1 MKKVL
6 TFVLAAAMAVG
17 MATSAMAAAA
27 ESTKINVAM
36 SPDAANKTTPTY
48 TVDGAAGSSWEIADL
63 DLTMFDE
70 TNDKLT
76 VNFTTGN
83 SIPDDFNISA
93 SIKKGSDV
101 VKVTVKKDDKK
112 VEIKAIP
119 NYAWSSTKQAD
130 YKVEIKFAAKKTSHM
145 ETKTLTVL
153 GTVTAGSSWATV
165 PNLEDETDVDI
176 PYTYTNNEG
185 NVVTTTIVKW
195 EGNTEDVTINF
206 TNLDE
211 DRDDVY
217 MEFSKMYEQ
226 GAINL
231 YHDDEPDGY
240 KDIQKANIDAD
251 LEFLNFP
258 ARPVF
263 DQAGT
268 LYLGGERDD
277 YVYEIV
283 SGSANALSV
292 NGTYRA
298 DANLTLVKSSA
309 VWDDSYSSWAL
320 RTNKLGAYVISD
332 RELEVTTI
340 GTGSSDSS
348 DGNNGTGNVDNP
360 GTGAND
366 MVNVAVALA
375 VVSLAAA
382 GAVAFKRA
390 SK

>member
-6 TFVLAAAMAVG
+6 TFILAAAMAVG
-17 MATSAMAAAA
+17 MATSAMAASIKVEMNPDVSNPQDPKASVVLDKD
-27 ESTKINVAM
+27 EQSTDVKLN
-36 SPDAANKTTPTY
+36 
-48 TVDGAAGSSWEIADL
+48 GWEVSNADL
-63 DLTMFDE
+63 VMFDD
-70 TNDKLT
+70 NAKKFV
-76 VNFTTGN
+76 VNFTTGD

-93 SIKKGSDV
+93 SVKKGGDV
-101 VKVTVKKDDKK
+101 VKATVKKDDMKI
-112 VEIKAIP
+112 EIEAIP

-145 ETKTLTVL
+145 NTKTLTVT
-153 GTVTAGSSWATV
+153 GTVTAGSAWTSV
-165 PNLEDETDVDI
+165 INLEGETDVDI
-176 PYTYTNNEG
+176 PYTDTEKN
-185 NVVTTTIVKW
+185 VTTTIVKW
-195 EGNTEDVTINF
+195 GGTTEDVTINF
-206 TNLDE
+206 TNLSE
-211 DRDDVY
+211 DQDVF
-217 MEFSKMYEQ
+217 MEFSKLFEQ

-240 KDIQKANIDAD
+240 KDIQKANIDAE
-251 LEFLNFP
+251 LEFINFP
-258 ARPVF
+258 AKPVF
-263 DQAGT
+263 DAAGT
-268 LYLGGERDD
+268 LYLGGDRDD

-298 DANLTLVKSSA
+298 DANLSLVKSSA
-309 VWDDSYSSWAL
+309 TWDDSYGSWKL
-320 RTNKLGAYVISD
+320 RTNKLGSYVISD

-340 GTGSSDSS
+340 GTGSSDNTT
-348 DGNNGTGNVDNP
+348 NNGTGNVTNP